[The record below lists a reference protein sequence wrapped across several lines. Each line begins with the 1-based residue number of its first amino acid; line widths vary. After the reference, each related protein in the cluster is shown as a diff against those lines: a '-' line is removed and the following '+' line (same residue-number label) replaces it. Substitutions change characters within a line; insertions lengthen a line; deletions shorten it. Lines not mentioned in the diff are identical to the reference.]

1 MALHPAK
8 YENRAAQERIAWGLT
23 PPRSAL
29 FSSPLSHTMA
39 NTRSAAKSARQT
51 VRRTLQNKRVLTGLK
66 SHVKK
71 VRAAFA
77 AKDKPA
83 AAAEVKA
90 LASMADKAAKTGRIH
105 RNKANRQKSRLNK
118 QLAALG

>member
-1 MALHPAK
+1 
-8 YENRAAQERIAWGLT
+8 
-23 PPRSAL
+23 
-29 FSSPLSHTMA
+29 MA

-77 AKDKPA
+77 AKDKTA
-83 AAAEVKA
+83 AAAEVKI
-90 LASMADKAAKTGRIH
+90 LASMADKAAKSGRIH
-105 RNKANRQKSRLNK
+105 KNKANRQKSRLAR
-118 QLAALG
+118 QLAALA

>member
-1 MALHPAK
+1 
-8 YENRAAQERIAWGLT
+8 
-23 PPRSAL
+23 
-29 FSSPLSHTMA
+29 MA

>member
-1 MALHPAK
+1 
-8 YENRAAQERIAWGLT
+8 
-23 PPRSAL
+23 
-29 FSSPLSHTMA
+29 MA

-77 AKDKPA
+77 AKDKPT
-83 AAAEVKA
+83 AAAEVRT
-90 LASMADKAAKTGRIH
+90 LASMADKAAKSGRIH
-105 RNKANRQKSRLNK
+105 KNKANRQKSRINK
-118 QLAALG
+118 QLTALA